1 MTFYGPHA
9 QERTAAT
16 LVDRDLREPSP
27 STGWR
32 EVCAILGVATD
43 VEPSADALTAATRRD
58 RPRRYRQKHLL
69 GVST

>member
-1 MTFYGPHA
+1 MTLYGPHA

-43 VEPSADALTAATRRD
+43 VEPPADALAAATRPD
-58 RPRRYRQKHLL
+58 RPRRYRQKHVL

>member
-1 MTFYGPHA
+1 VRNHAPHS
-9 QERTAAT
+9 QERIAH
-16 LVDRDLREPSP
+16 LSVDRDLHEASP

-43 VEPSADALTAATRRD
+43 VEPPADALAAATRPD
-58 RPRRYRQKHLL
+58 RPRRYRQKHVL